1 MQFIDEASIRV
12 EAGKGGNGCLSFRR
26 EKYVAKGGPDGGDGG
41 DGGDVVLVA
50 DPALNTLVDFR
61 FQPLYRA
68 EHGESGAGRN
78 KTGARGETLW
88 VRVPVGTSVVDE
100 DTLETLGDLAEADQT
115 LIVARGG
122 RRGIGNT
129 HFKSSTNRAPRRT
142 TPGEPGEVRQLRLQL
157 KLLADVGLLG
167 MPNAGKSTLIGKVS
181 AAHPK
186 VADYPFTTLTP
197 SLGVVKRRG
206 EDTSLVMAD
215 IPGLIGGAAQGA
227 GLGVQFLRHLART
240 RLLLHLVECLPADGA
255 DPLANLSLI
264 EGELAAY
271 SPALTERPIWT
282 VLTKVD
288 LLSDEQRDSLLGEL
302 RAAHPQRPLFAISS
316 VTGAGLDALVRAL
329 LDAVRAH
336 RLALA
341 GDDAMAEA
349 ERQLEARIGE
359 DVLKSA
365 LEKRPRRSSGPQDDT
380 DDEDDDGD
388 VEVVYVRE

>member
-1 MQFIDEASIRV
+1 
-12 EAGKGGNGCLSFRR
+12 
-26 EKYVAKGGPDGGDGG
+26 
-41 DGGDVVLVA
+41 
-50 DPALNTLVDFR
+50 
-61 FQPLYRA
+61 
-68 EHGESGAGRN
+68 
-78 KTGARGETLW
+78 
-88 VRVPVGTSVVDE
+88 
-100 DTLETLGDLAEADQT
+100 
-115 LIVARGG
+115 
-122 RRGIGNT
+122 
-129 HFKSSTNRAPRRT
+129 
-142 TPGEPGEVRQLRLQL
+142 
-157 KLLADVGLLG
+157 
-167 MPNAGKSTLIGKVS
+167 
-181 AAHPK
+181 
-186 VADYPFTTLTP
+186 
-197 SLGVVKRRG
+197 
-206 EDTSLVMAD
+206 
-215 IPGLIGGAAQGA
+215 
-227 GLGVQFLRHLART
+227 
-240 RLLLHLVECLPADGA
+240 
-255 DPLANLSLI
+255 LANQSLI
-264 EGELAAY
+264 EGERAAY

-316 VTGAGLDALVRAL
+316 VTGAGVDALVRAL